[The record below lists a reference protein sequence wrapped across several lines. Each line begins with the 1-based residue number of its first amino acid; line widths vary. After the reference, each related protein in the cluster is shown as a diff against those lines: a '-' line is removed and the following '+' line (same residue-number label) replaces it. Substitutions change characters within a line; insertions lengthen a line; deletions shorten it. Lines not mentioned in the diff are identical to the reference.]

1 MRGQG
6 RNQLDGDSRENR
18 KDTMKTQKLVWL
30 AGIILLSVAVSAAIL
45 ALVYALQNPHVV
57 LMLASIGWNGMLAT

>member
-1 MRGQG
+1 
-6 RNQLDGDSRENR
+6 
-18 KDTMKTQKLVWL
+18 MKTQKLVWL

-45 ALVYALQNPHVV
+45 ALVYALQNPHIV